1 MTHKIIKAFF
11 ILVVI
16 TTSLTG
22 SSQNLLSNGDFESGG
37 NGVGF
42 NINSCCYN
50 AVSPT
55 SGNTIPGNYA
65 VTNNPL
71 PMNTLNFYASTDH
84 SGTGNMLV
92 VDGTNTGGQ
101 QRFWRAGNSGG
112 GACGLTVGV
121 TYTFSFWIKSIG
133 IGVTNVLGTK
143 PQIGI
148 AWNNANN
155 VTLTSGNALTAG
167 GYVIVEPNAFGWQ
180 QIVYTFRPTNACVNI
195 EIFDDNTSPVGN
207 DFAVDDF
214 SLTAPPAP
222 LSLTY
227 SITNLSCINA
237 NDGTIFGYGIG
248 GTQPYVNYTLSGAI
262 PATNSNTGFFTG
274 LAPGTYNLSVTDNA
288 GTTVQQTG
296 IIIPTPTGLTL
307 TAANPTICAG
317 ASTTLTASGGGPY
330 TWTVSPNTE
339 TVPSGANPTV
349 SPSVTA
355 TYTVNSTT
363 VTPNNLVYNGDF
375 FLGNVGFTS
384 DYTYYNPNNP
394 TNAQKAYG
402 VVTDAEA
409 WEVGFQP
416 CNDHTNGLGRMMVI
430 DGSTVNGGNDKVWC
444 QTVPVN
450 PGQNYTLTYWLQ
462 TLALPSPANIDVVIN
477 GVSLGTSLAPN
488 TTCTWSQLTQ
498 SWNSGISTT
507 AQICFY
513 NRNTASNGND
523 FAIDDI
529 VFARVNTCT
538 LPPKSVT
545 VTVTNTINLVINPPA
560 AVCAPNTVN
569 ITLPAVT
576 AGSTAGLTLTY
587 WSDPAATVNQLSL
600 ASAGAIATSGTYYIK
615 ATLGTCSL
623 VKPVAV
629 TVSASGTVPLPTV
642 VSPIFLCQGSAA
654 TPITATALPGATLN
668 WYANA
673 SGGTALSGPPI
684 PSTAVNGDV
693 FTYYVSQTIGTCESL
708 RAAIVV
714 GINNISGTITMF
726 CDPSRVS
733 TTPVT
738 SVFFDWNNL
747 PPNPPIYNYSYTIN
761 GGPAVTGSTNLSS
774 LEVFGVLPG
783 QSVTLTILSAT
794 GYPCIASSFPIS
806 YTCNNCSTLTVPTF
820 TIPSSICSGSV
831 APVLPTTSTNGITG
845 TWSPATVSNTVGN
858 TYTFNP
864 DPILFPCADQYTK
877 AITIANPPTVGVL
890 NGNQNVCVGLTT
902 TFSST
907 SSGGTWSSQN
917 TAIATV
923 NSATGVITG
932 VSSGTTSIDYTIL
945 GTGGCSNVI
954 ISRSVTVTSPIV
966 AGTLNGNQ
974 AICLGQTSTF
984 SSTVSGGTWT
994 SSNNAIATINATSGV
1009 INGLTAGNATMTY
1022 SVSGTGGCPI
1032 ATSTRTITITALP
1045 NAGTLSGAPNVCVGL
1060 TTLFSSTSPSGT
1072 WSSANPAI
1080 ATVNASTGLVT
1091 GISSG
1096 TVSIDYTVAGTG
1108 GCGPV
1113 TVSRAVTV
1121 SNPVSAGSLAGN
1133 QAICVGNITNL
1144 NSTIAGGTW
1153 SSSSNAIATINT
1165 NSGVVTGVSAGTATM
1180 TYTVT
1185 GLGGCP
1191 NATNAISITVTA
1203 IPNAGTLSGTQA
1215 ICVGLS
1221 TTFSSTVAGGTWS
1234 TSNPAIA
1241 TVSATGNIIGIAAGV
1256 ATISYIVNGTGG
1268 CPASVPATRNV
1279 TVSAPQSAGTLSGTQ
1294 TICVGSST
1302 TFSSTV
1308 LGGNWESSNP
1318 TIASVNATTGLITG
1332 NANGIATIRYI
1343 ITGTGGC
1350 SDADA
1355 TRTVTV
1361 NPNIVPIF
1369 NAVAPIC
1376 SGNTL
1381 TPLPLT
1387 STNGITGTWNP
1398 PLDNTNTTEYTFT
1411 PTAGLCATTARLTIT
1426 VNPRIVPL
1434 FGLFAP
1440 LCQGSTPPV
1449 LPTNSD
1455 NIPTITGTWNPP
1467 TVNTSS
1473 LGTTIYTFNPTAGQC
1488 VSNTLTTLSITVVPV
1503 LTPNF
1508 QPIVPFCDGTSAP
1521 TLSNTSPNGVEGT
1534 WSPAI
1539 ISNTLSGNYLFTPNP
1554 DQCAVTQTL
1563 SVTIIPR
1570 TVPDFAAIPPFCKG
1584 TTAPILDLTSP
1595 NGITGT
1601 WSPALVD
1608 NTVSGIFPYVFT
1620 PDATECATQYTLY
1633 VEVIEPANP
1642 GFPDLAFCFQNSTP
1656 PLPTISPNGISGTWL
1671 PATIDNEVSAAY
1683 EFTPDA
1689 GECALSQTINVTINQ
1704 YTLIAIDGVVT
1715 NYFEENQVI
1724 TVLATDSGNY
1734 LYQLDY
1740 GPLQQSNVF
1749 QNVSPGTHVIKVV
1762 DANGCSSPLTRDV
1775 LVVNYPKFFTPNDD
1789 TYNDTWNISG
1799 LQEQKDAKIFIF
1811 NRYGK
1816 LIKQIYPSG
1825 KGWDGTFNGE
1835 PLPSDDY
1842 WFLVEFT
1849 ENFQSKEFKAHFS
1862 LKR

>member
-1 MTHKIIKAFF
+1 MMQRISKSLYFYII
-11 ILVVI
+11 LLS
-16 TTSLTG
+16 SLG
-22 SSQNLLSNGDFESGG
+22 LSAQNLITNGDFESGG
-37 NGVGF
+37 AGVGF
-42 NINSCCYN
+42 QSNYILVTSNSGPRNYAIVSDPSTINSNFSN
-50 AVSPT
+50 AC
-55 SGNTIPGNYA
+55 
-65 VTNNPL
+65 
-71 PMNTLNFYASTDH
+71 TDH
-84 SGTGNMLV
+84 STLGNKMMV
-92 VDGTNTGGQ
+92 VDGATSGANNDKIWEALTTTGGGGGIPVISGTTYKFSYWIQSISSTNTV
-101 QRFWRAGNSGG
+101 ANSANIQVKINNVDLVPSIGSTICPTSL
-112 GACGLTVGV
+112 CGWTQV
-121 TYTFSFWIKSIG
+121 TYTW
-133 IGVTNVLGTK
+133 
-143 PQIGI
+143 
-148 AWNNANN
+148 AA
-155 VTLTSGNALTAG
+155 TSGFA
-167 GYVIVEPNAFGWQ
+167 
-180 QIVYTFRPTNACVNI
+180 QIWL
-195 EIFDDNTSPVGN
+195 FDRQTSPAGN
-207 DFAVDDF
+207 DFALDDIE
-214 SLTAPPAP
+214 LTAVPPP

-237 NDGTIFGYGIG
+237 DDGSIFGYGIG
-248 GTQPYVNYTLSGAI
+248 GSLSYTNYTLSGPI
-262 PATNSNTGFFTG
+262 PTVNNSTGFFTG
-274 LAPGTYNLSVTDNA
+274 LPPGNYTLSVTDSA
-288 GTTVQQTG
+288 GNSSSPQTG
-296 IIIPTPTGLTL
+296 IIIPAPTGLTL

-330 TWTVSPNTE
+330 TWSVSPNTE

-409 WEVGFQP
+409 WEVGFAT

-444 QTVPVN
+444 QTVPVI

-488 TTCTWSQLTQ
+488 ATCTWSQQTQ
-498 SWNSGISTT
+498 SWNSGLNTT

-513 NRNTASNGND
+513 NRNIASNGND

-529 VFARVNTCT
+529 AFARTNTCI

-545 VTVTNTINLVINPPA
+545 ITVTNTVNLIINTPA

-587 WSDPAATVNQLSL
+587 WTDAAATNSITL
-600 ASAGAIATSGTYYIK
+600 ANASNISTSGTYYIK
-615 ATLGTCSL
+615 ATLGTCS
-623 VKPVAV
+623 VIKPVAV
-629 TVSASGTVPLPTV
+629 TISAAGTVPLPTV
-642 VSPIFLCQGSAA
+642 VSPVFLCLGSVA
-654 TPITATALPGATLN
+654 TPLTATPLPGATLN

-673 SGGTALSGPPI
+673 SGGTALPGAPI
-684 PSTAVNGDV
+684 PSTAVNGTV
-693 FTYYVSQTIGTCESL
+693 TTYYVSQTIGTCESL
-708 RAAIVV
+708 RVAIVV
-714 GINNISGTITMF
+714 GINNISGTINMF
-726 CDPSRVS
+726 CDPSRV
-733 TTPVT
+733 TTNPVT
-738 SVFFDWNNL
+738 SVFIDWNNL
-747 PPNPPIYNYSYTIN
+747 PPNPPIYNYSYSIN

-774 LEVFGVLPG
+774 LEIFGVLPG
-783 QSVTLTILSAT
+783 QSATLTILSAT

-806 YTCNNCSTLTVPTF
+806 NTCSNCSTLTVPTF
-820 TIPSSICSGSV
+820 TLPSSICSGSV
-831 APVLPTTSTNGITG
+831 APTLPTTSTNGITG
-845 TWSPATVSNTVGN
+845 TWTPATVSNVTNNSYVF
-858 TYTFNP
+858 TP
-864 DPILFPCADQYTK
+864 DPVLFPCANQYTK
-877 AITIANPPTVGVL
+877 VITVANPPTVGTL

-902 TFSST
+902 SFSST

-923 NSATGVITG
+923 NSANGVITG
-932 VSSGTTSIDYTIL
+932 VSSGTTSIDYTIV
-945 GTGGCSNVI
+945 GTGGCSNVT
-954 ISRSVTVTSPIV
+954 ISRSVTVTNPVV

-974 AICLGQTSTF
+974 AICISQTSTF
-984 SSTVSGGTWT
+984 SSTVAGGTWT
-994 SSNNAIATINATSGV
+994 SSNNAIATINAASGV

-1045 NAGTLSGAPNVCVGL
+1045 NAGTLSGTPNVCVGL
-1060 TTLFSSTSPSGT
+1060 TTLFSSTSPGGT

-1108 GCGPV
+1108 GCSPV
-1113 TVSRAVTV
+1113 TVSRSVTV

-1144 NSTIAGGTW
+1144 NSTIVGGTW
-1153 SSSSNAIATINT
+1153 SSSSNAIATVNT
-1165 NSGVVTGVSAGTATM
+1165 NSGVVTGVSAGIATM

-1191 NATNAISITVTA
+1191 NATNTIAITVTA
-1203 IPNAGTLSGTQA
+1203 APNAGILSGTQA
-1215 ICVGLS
+1215 VCVGLS

-1241 TVSATGNIIGIAAGV
+1241 TVSATGNIIGVAAGV

-1268 CPASVPATRNV
+1268 CPASVPANRTV

-1294 TICVGSST
+1294 AICVGSST

-1308 LGGNWESSNP
+1308 LGGRWESSNP
-1318 TIASVNATTGLITG
+1318 TIASVNATSGLITG
-1332 NANGIATIRYI
+1332 NATGTATIRYI

-1350 SDADA
+1350 SDTDA

-1361 NPNIVPIF
+1361 NPNIVPTF
-1369 NAVAPIC
+1369 NAVTPIC

-1381 TPLPLT
+1381 APLPLT

-1411 PTAGLCATTARLTIT
+1411 PTPGLCATTTRLTIT

-1467 TVNTSS
+1467 TVSTAS

-1488 VSNTLTTLSITVVPV
+1488 VSTTLTTLSITVVPV

-1539 ISNTLSGNYLFTPNP
+1539 ISNALSGNYLFTPNP

-1563 SVTIIPR
+1563 SVTIIQR
-1570 TVPDFAAIPPFCKG
+1570 TVPDFATIPPFCKG
-1584 TTAPILDLTSP
+1584 TTAPILALTSP

-1633 VEVIEPANP
+1633 ADVIEPANP

-1656 PLPTISPNGISGTWL
+1656 PLPAISPNGILGTWL

-1689 GECALSQTINVTINQ
+1689 GECALSQTITVTINQ

-1749 QNVSPGTHVIKVV
+1749 QNVSAGTHVIKVV
-1762 DANGCSSPLTRDV
+1762 DANGCSSPLTRDI

-1811 NRYGK
+1811 DRYGK

-1825 KGWDGTFNGE
+1825 QGWDGTFNGE